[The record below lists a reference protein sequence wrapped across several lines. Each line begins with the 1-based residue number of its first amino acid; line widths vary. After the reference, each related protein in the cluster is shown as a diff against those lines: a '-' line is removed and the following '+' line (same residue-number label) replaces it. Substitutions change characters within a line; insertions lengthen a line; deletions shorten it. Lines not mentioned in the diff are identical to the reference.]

1 MQRMFSESVELFKN
15 NMPLNIEI
23 LQQFSAIELLDS
35 TTIALPDG
43 LHEEYPGCGGDG
55 PISSLKTQLVFNVLD
70 GNIKKIS
77 FHTGK
82 TPDQAYQED
91 IEQLLPGTLRLNDL
105 GYFKME
111 RFVQIA
117 EQNAYYMTRFNTQT
131 ALFTLLGE
139 RIDLLEW
146 LQQQNESIIEAEF
159 LIGSQTRLWERY
171 VAIHLPQEVADRRR
185 QKAIV

>member
-1 MQRMFSESVELFKN
+1 MHILFN
-15 NMPLNIEI
+15 FI
-23 LQQFSAIELLDS
+23 
-35 TTIALPDG
+35 
-43 LHEEYPGCGGDG
+43 
-55 PISSLKTQLVFNVLD
+55 D

-77 FHTGK
+77 FHDGK

-105 GYFKME
+105 GYFIKS
-111 RFVQIA
+111 FVQIA

-131 ALFTLLGE
+131 FLISVLGE

-146 LQQQNESIIEAEF
+146 LQQQNDSIIEAEF
-159 LIGSQTRLWERY
+159 LILSQTKFRSRI
-171 VAIHLPQEVADRRR
+171 VAIRLPQEVADRRR